1 MKASVI
7 ISVYKNVDALRL
19 VLDSLRCQTEKDFEI
34 IISEDGNSDV
44 MSDFVKSY
52 DWFCI
57 HQHITQE
64 EFEAQKKRE
73 QAIQEFKAKEVVCP
87 KCGQVITDLASAMA
101 DKTSGS
107 PIHFE
112 CVMSELEKSETVG
125 RNEKIAY
132 IGQGRFGILY
142 FENPRDQRHFTIKKI
157 IDWESREQKSEWRQ
171 EMSGL
176 YSHIE

>member
-1 MKASVI
+1 MDRNNRHGKRHHNSWKNQKPHTE
-7 ISVYKNVDALRL
+7 YKEPVRYTN
-19 VLDSLRCQTEKDFEI
+19 F
-34 IISEDGNSDV
+34 
-44 MSDFVKSY
+44 
-52 DWFCI
+52 
-57 HQHITQE
+57 QHITQE

-73 QAIQEFKAKEVVCP
+73 QAIQEFKSKEVICP